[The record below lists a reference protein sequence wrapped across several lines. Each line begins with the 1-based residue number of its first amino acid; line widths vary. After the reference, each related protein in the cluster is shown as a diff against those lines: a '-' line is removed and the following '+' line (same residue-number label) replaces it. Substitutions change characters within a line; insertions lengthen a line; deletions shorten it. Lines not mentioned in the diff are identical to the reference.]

1 MILAIGLLE
10 VEWRQ
15 PFEDLC
21 GTSDINIQGLSV
33 CSLHSV
39 IQFHPHLPQK
49 PRTAELCYLPI
60 PYFSAD
66 RS

>member
-21 GTSDINIQGLSV
+21 GTSDVNIQDCRSV
-33 CSLHSV
+33 RFTL
-39 IQFHPHLPQK
+39 
-49 PRTAELCYLPI
+49 
-60 PYFSAD
+60 
-66 RS
+66 